1 MCCIQYSAAVIFP
14 FGFFHNFQRVVVRS
28 AYGNVGMSMG
38 YSCAL
43 TKEENIGHSCK
54 DVQYSLSGKW
64 SANSKLLLVAVMLVG
79 RHHGLPDNID
89 SAIILPHNFITNIL
103 DTTCIY
109 SHKKLNS
116 NSIHNP
122 PAAKDSQTFHNTCT

>member
-1 MCCIQYSAAVIFP
+1 MLYPAAVIFP
-14 FGFFHNFQRVVVRS
+14 FGFVHSFQRFVVRS

-43 TKEENIGHSCK
+43 TKEEDVSHSCK
-54 DVQYSLSGKW
+54 DVPYSLSGKW

-79 RHHGLPDNID
+79 RHRGLPDNID
-89 SAIILPHNFITNIL
+89 PAIILPDNFITNIL

-109 SHKKLNS
+109 SNKKLKS

-122 PAAKDSQTFHNTCT
+122 PAAKDSDFSQYLYLRTI